1 MIIDHSHHLFP
12 RQFYFQRVS
21 AAFLFQLHFVS
32 KRLRQVLVRQS
43 SFHFPCGT
51 HSTIFQQQRVGE
63 GGHDFFHV
71 MGDENQGGGFGL
83 AGEAV

>member
-32 KRLRQVLVRQS
+32 KRLRQVLARQS

-63 GGHDFFHV
+63 GGHDFFDV
-71 MGDENQGGGFGL
+71 MGDEEKGGGFGL
-83 AGEAV
+83 ASEAV